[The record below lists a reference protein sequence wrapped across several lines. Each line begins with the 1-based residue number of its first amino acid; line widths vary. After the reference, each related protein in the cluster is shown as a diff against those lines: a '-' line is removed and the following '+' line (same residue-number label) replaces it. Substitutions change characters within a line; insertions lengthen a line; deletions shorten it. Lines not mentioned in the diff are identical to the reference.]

1 MDLPTQKK
9 ITIRPAIVEDCDL
22 IVSLIK
28 GLGIYEKASDLEMP
42 VTADL
47 IRTNVFQKKFS
58 EVLIAE
64 LNGVASGFCCFF
76 HNFSTWQGKP
86 GIWIEDIFV
95 LPEYR
100 KQGLGLSLFKEVA
113 KICQERGCVRLEW
126 SCLTWNEPALEFY
139 KKLGAKQMN
148 EWVQHR
154 LEAKGIKELAEAK
167 I

>member
-1 MDLPTQKK
+1 MDLPAEKK
-9 ITIRPAIVEDCDL
+9 ITIRPATVEDCDL

-28 GLGIYEKASDLEMP
+28 GLGIYEKATDLEMP
-42 VTADL
+42 VTTDL
-47 IRTNVFQKKFS
+47 IRTNVFQKKYS

-113 KICQERGCVRLEW
+113 KICQERGCARLEW
-126 SCLTWNEPALEFY
+126 TCLTWNEPALEFY
-139 KKLGAKQMN
+139 KKMGAKQMS